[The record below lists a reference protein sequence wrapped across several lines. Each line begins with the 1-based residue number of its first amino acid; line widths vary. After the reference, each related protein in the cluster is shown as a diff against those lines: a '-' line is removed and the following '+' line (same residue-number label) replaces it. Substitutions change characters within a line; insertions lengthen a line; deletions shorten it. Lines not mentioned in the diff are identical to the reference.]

1 VTDHGT
7 ARTSASLRL
16 AAAIVLVASVALVF
30 ALPVAE
36 YRPAHAGLVNA
47 LLRFDRSLPLVG
59 LGLAFAQASRR
70 QIRVSVVLL
79 FVGGSV
85 GCLAGARLAA
95 MIEEDFTIAA
105 YLFMIGPLQCL
116 VVGIALLAP
125 QGWRATSLPFAAAAC
140 GAVLGIGALADLP
153 GAFGTEYLAGAALAV
168 LSLMLVPSLLLR
180 EVRWP
185 GLAVVTRIA
194 GSWLTAIGLMLLA
207 LELRGTQGWG

>member
-1 VTDHGT
+1 VTDRGT
-7 ARTSASLRL
+7 ARTSAWLRL
-16 AAAIVLVASVALVF
+16 AAALTVVASIAVLF
-30 ALPVAE
+30 ALPAFE
-36 YRPAHAGLVNA
+36 HRPAHAGLVNA

-70 QIRVSVVLL
+70 QICVSAVLL
-79 FVGGSV
+79 LVGGSV

-95 MIEEDFTIAA
+95 MIEEDFTVAA
-105 YLFMIGPLQCL
+105 YLFVAGPLQCV
-116 VVGIALLAP
+116 VVGIALLTP
-125 QGWRATSLPFAAAAC
+125 PGLRAASLPFAAAVSGLVLGV
-140 GAVLGIGALADLP
+140 GAVADVP
-153 GAFGTEYLAGAALAV
+153 GAFGTEYLAGAALAA